1 MSKLPAGVNIHNL
14 IDNLR
19 IFSWEAADILLYYSK
34 ILRNGNSQIN
44 LMKNNDDKDPVTIA
58 DLEVNKIILNR
69 IKEKYPNIGWK
80 YLSEENTKFGSTK
93 CDVNSD
99 WIWILDPLDG
109 TKDFIQKTGEY
120 AVHIALNYK
129 NNPILG
135 IVVLP
140 SLDEIWFG
148 VENLG
153 TWKESQNTKLGST
166 KFQSFSK
173 IKANTL
179 VTSKNHINKK
189 LSKIITEL
197 EFRKIKKIGSIGF
210 KICSLLR
217 KEADIYIS
225 ISDKTAPKDWDVDE
239 PEAVL
244 KTAGGTITNLN
255 NEELSYG
262 KSNFEQGGII
272 IASNNNLIH
281 QSICLEIKRIIKK
294 YDVYP

>member
-1 MSKLPAGVNIHNL
+1 MINLPDEVNL
-14 IDNLR
+14 D
-19 IFSWEAADILLYYSK
+19 DLLLFLKKVGKESSI
-34 ILRNGNSQIN
+34 ILRKFENQSIP
-44 LMKNNDDKDPVTIA
+44 LYDLIEDSNNNQNNNAPVTKA
-58 DLEVNKIILNR
+58 DLEVNQLILDR
-69 IKEKYPNIGWK
+69 FSEKYPNIDWEIIT
-80 YLSEENTKFGSTK
+80 EENTK
-93 CDVNSD
+93 VNGFENSKSD
-99 WIWILDPLDG
+99 WVWLIDPLDG

-173 IKANTL
+173 LKANTL

-197 EFRKIKKIGSIGF
+197 EFKKIKRMGSIGF

-217 KEADIYIS
+217 NEADIYIS
-225 ISDKTAPKDWDVDE
+225 ISDKTAPKDWDVAA
-239 PEAVL
+239 PHILIKSAGNNFTNVL
-244 KTAGGTITNLN
+244 GGNLN
-255 NEELSYG
+255 YGEENHEQKGCLICSTLT
-262 KSNFEQGGII
+262 KKEHLNFCSEVY
-272 IASNNNLIH
+272 
-281 QSICLEIKRIIKK
+281 KIIKQNNF
-294 YDVYP
+294 